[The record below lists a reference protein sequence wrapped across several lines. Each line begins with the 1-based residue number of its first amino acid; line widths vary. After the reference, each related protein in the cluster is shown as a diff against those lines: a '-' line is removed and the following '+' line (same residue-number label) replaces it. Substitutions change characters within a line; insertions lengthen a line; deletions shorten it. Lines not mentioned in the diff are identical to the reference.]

1 MVADIKLQ
9 RLVLSDIL
17 IFGLIY
23 MVPTFSHLLAF
34 PLYLLDP
41 MRLAVLGSVIFH
53 VDKRNA
59 YLLALTLPIFS
70 FFIGGH
76 PVFFKSA
83 IIAIELI
90 SNVAILSLLE
100 RKFGFGF
107 MAIFTSIISSK
118 ILYYGLKYVAI
129 TVGVLETTLV
139 DTGLVI
145 QIAVALFIS
154 LLYTYM
160 RRKIK

>member
-1 MVADIKLQ
+1 
-9 RLVLSDIL
+9 
-17 IFGLIY
+17 
-23 MVPTFSHLLAF
+23 
-34 PLYLLDP
+34 
-41 MRLAVLGSVIFH
+41 
-53 VDKRNA
+53 
-59 YLLALTLPIFS
+59 
-70 FFIGGH
+70 
-76 PVFFKSA
+76 
-83 IIAIELI
+83 
-90 SNVAILSLLE
+90 
-100 RKFGFGF
+100 

-160 RRKIK
+160 RRKIKLSCL